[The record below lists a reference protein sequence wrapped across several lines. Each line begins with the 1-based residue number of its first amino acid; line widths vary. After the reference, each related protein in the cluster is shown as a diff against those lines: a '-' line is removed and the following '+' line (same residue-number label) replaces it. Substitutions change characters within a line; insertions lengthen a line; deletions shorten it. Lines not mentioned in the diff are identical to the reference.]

1 MMVAQRI
8 RRKFTGCERKGGCS
22 RKRTTWLG
30 GRPQPREGSD
40 RLGLVTT
47 SCVTMSIFVSNY
59 QFLKYLSC
67 WDLVGGHAVLH

>member
-30 GRPQPREGSD
+30 GRPRPREGSD

-59 QFLKYLSC
+59 QF
-67 WDLVGGHAVLH
+67 